1 MSAFAKCEI
10 SGPGAESWLD
20 GLLTNA
26 VPKKVGRVT
35 LSYLLTAKGG
45 VRSEFTVYKV
55 APQRYYLVSAGA
67 YERHD
72 HDYLKKALPRDGSV
86 NFERLT
92 TAMGVLVL
100 AGPRSR
106 DVLKKLTDA
115 DLSNEAFPWL
125 TGQRISLGVA
135 QVDALRVNFIG
146 ELGWEIHH
154 PIEMQNYIFDLLMEA
169 GAEFDIKPFGIRAM
183 TLMAIEKS
191 YKLFPR
197 ELSVEYSAYESGLDR
212 FISLKKPGF
221 YGKEALL
228 AWQEKGV
235 ANKLVTMEV
244 HGVTDAD
251 ARGSEAIYQN
261 GEIVGRATSGGY
273 GWRVSKSLALAM
285 IRPDLAVEG
294 AEFEI
299 AILGKLHK
307 ATIIPDSPYDPDNIA
322 LRS

>member
-10 SGPGAESWLD
+10 SGPGAEAWLD
-20 GLLTNA
+20 QLLTNA

-35 LSYLLTAKGG
+35 LSYLLTHKGG
-45 VRSEFTVYKV
+45 VRSEFTVYKA

-106 DVLKKLTDA
+106 DVLARLTDA
-115 DLSNEAFPWL
+115 DLSNDAFPWL
-125 TGQRISLGVA
+125 TGKKMSIGLA

-154 PIEMQNYIFDLLMEA
+154 PIEMQNYIFDRLMEA
-169 GAEFDIKPFGIRAM
+169 GAEFEIKPFGIRAM
-183 TLMAIEKS
+183 TSMALEKS
-191 YKLFPR
+191 YKLIPR
-197 ELSVEYSAYESGLDR
+197 ELSVEYAAFESGLDR
-212 FISLKKPGF
+212 FVSLKKPTF
-221 YGKEALL
+221 HVREALL
-228 AWQEKGV
+228 AWQERGG
-235 ANKLVTMEV
+235 ANTLVTMEV

-251 ARGSEAIYQN
+251 ARGSEPVYH
-261 GEIVGRATSGGY
+261 GDDIVGRVTSGGY
-273 GWRVSKSLALAM
+273 GWRVRKSLALAM
-285 IRPDLAVEG
+285 VRPDLAHVG

-299 AILGKLHK
+299 AILGVRHK
-307 ATIIPDSPYDPDNIA
+307 ATIIADSPFDPDNNA
-322 LRS
+322 LKS